1 MDNIIARLHDA
12 AHNDPD
18 SGWHDVVTTEHI
30 AYVESVIDIELPK
43 LLKRCY
49 TEISNGGF
57 GPAYGITG
65 LPGGHESSWGDLIQ
79 TVAELRKLDE
89 CEDGWLPLIDWGC
102 AQFLCVDC
110 DNDDLIVTL
119 YEGDFHQEGYSF
131 QTVLERWVQGE
142 IPDLDTGEFRHLA

>member
-1 MDNIIARLHDA
+1 MDNLIAQLRDA
-12 AHNDPD
+12 ARTDPESRWFDTIND
-18 SGWHDVVTTEHI
+18 EHI
-30 AYVESVIDIELPK
+30 AYVESVVDIELPI

-79 TVAELRKLDE
+79 TVAALRESDD

-110 DNDDLIVTL
+110 DNDDLMVTL
-119 YEGDFHQEGYSF
+119 YNDDFHPEDYSF
-131 QTVLERWVQGE
+131 QTLLEHWVLL
-142 IPDLDTGEFRHLA
+142 IPRLQ